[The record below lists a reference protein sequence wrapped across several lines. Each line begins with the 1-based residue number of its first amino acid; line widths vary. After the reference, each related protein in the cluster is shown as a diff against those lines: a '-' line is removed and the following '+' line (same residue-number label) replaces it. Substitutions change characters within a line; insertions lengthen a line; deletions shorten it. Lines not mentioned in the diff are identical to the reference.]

1 MYAAGACGGGSGR
14 IGRSAACAAKDA
26 DNTTPAA
33 IAARRMLF
41 TMCPAPTII
50 TGHTLGR
57 MTHDPLCKIG
67 KKQKGRGREETRS
80 LWVENSP

>member
-1 MYAAGACGGGSGR
+1 
-14 IGRSAACAAKDA
+14 
-26 DNTTPAA
+26 
-33 IAARRMLF
+33 
-41 TMCPAPTII
+41 
-50 TGHTLGR
+50 